1 MGGTGS
7 GQVFGDIDQ
16 ETVDGRED
24 ESVRDA
30 QQDAYES
37 DVGDY
42 LTSLL
47 GEYNDRDTEGTQG
60 VLSAIKAELEAE
72 IDGTVDLLFGGSV
85 AKHTYVDG
93 MSDVDTLVLFERT
106 ELAGKTPREIKE
118 VLAGLLRE
126 RYGREA
132 TVAVGNQ
139 AVTASWEERTIQ
151 FLPAL
156 RIGDDFRI
164 ACADGS
170 GWTGTAPRRFATALT
185 NGNQALGGKLVPC
198 VKLVKAVMGT
208 LPEGR
213 RMSGYHTE
221 AVALEVFR
229 GYDGARTPKA
239 MVRHFFEHAGKCV
252 LRPIRD
258 PSGQSSYIDEYLG
271 SANDGR
277 RRLIAT
283 TLDRIGRRMR
293 NADGVRSLDQWKG
306 LLE

>member
-7 GQVFGDIDQ
+7 GQVFVEIDK
-16 ETVDGRED
+16 EKVEERAD

-30 QQDAYES
+30 QQDAYET
-37 DVGDY
+37 DVGEY
-42 LTSLL
+42 LTDLL
-47 GEYNDRDTEGTQG
+47 GEYNDRDTEGTQD
-60 VLSAIKAELEAE
+60 VLEVIRSELEGE

-93 MSDVDTLVLFERT
+93 MSDVDTLVLFENT
-106 ELAGKTPREIKE
+106 ELAGKSPGEIKE

-126 RYGREA
+126 GYGSQA
-132 TVAVGNQ
+132 TVVVGRQ
-139 AVTASWEERTIQ
+139 AVTVSWEERTIQ
-151 FLPAL
+151 LLPAL
-156 RIGDDFRI
+156 RIGDGFRI
-164 ACADGS
+164 ASSDGS
-170 GWTGTAPRRFATALT
+170 RWTGTAPRRFATALT
-185 NGNQALGGKLVPC
+185 DANRALGGKLVPC
-198 VKLVKAVMGT
+198 VKLAKAVVGN

-229 GYDGARTPKA
+229 GYDGPRTPKA
-239 MVRHFFEHAGKCV
+239 MVRHFFEHAGKYV

-258 PSGQSSYIDEYLG
+258 PSGQSSYVDDYLG
-271 SANDGR
+271 EANDDR
-277 RRLIAT
+277 RRLVAT

-306 LLE
+306 LFE